1 MGEWVTG
8 AQNKDFSPPLDAS
21 DFKTCQ
27 QSQIVHFL
35 TSLHF
40 AFARNTCMAGK
51 TKRAL
56 PWVYGV
62 LVKECLST
70 KILSILPA

>member
-1 MGEWVTG
+1 MG
-8 AQNKDFSPPLDAS
+8 AKNKDVSLPLDAS
-21 DFKTCQ
+21 EFKTCQ

-51 TKRAL
+51 TKKAL
-56 PWVYGV
+56 P
-62 LVKECLST
+62 
-70 KILSILPA
+70 